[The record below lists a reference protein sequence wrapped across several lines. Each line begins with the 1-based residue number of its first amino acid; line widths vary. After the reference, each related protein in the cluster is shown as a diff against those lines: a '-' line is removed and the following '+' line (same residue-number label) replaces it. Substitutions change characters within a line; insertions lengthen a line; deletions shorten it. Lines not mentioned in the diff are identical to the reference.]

1 MNGFHNIA
9 RGNRFFWPDTSC
21 ELESVMKLDMNSEL
35 VPASIL
41 EKRGTAI
48 FRCRKTGIRAPFLTL
63 VLENYDP
70 DEFPPRG
77 RILVEF
83 GESSPED
90 MTGEYFPGV
99 SPRFYRGISYA
110 LGITSLAII
119 LGIILYWL
127 LTSN

>member
-1 MNGFHNIA
+1 MNGSRKIA

-21 ELESVMKLDMNSEL
+21 ELESVVKMDGEL
-35 VPASIL
+35 VPSTIL
-41 EKRGTAI
+41 EKQGVAM
-48 FRCRKTGIRAPFLTL
+48 FKCQKTGIRSPFFTL

-70 DEFPPRG
+70 DEFPRRG

-83 GESSPED
+83 GESSPDD

-99 SPRFYRGISYA
+99 SPRFWRGISYA